1 MNVAAQPAATVS
13 LFGRSAIV
21 MGNHIKTNVLIPSVD
36 FHGIKDGIYMGNIAQ
51 TGPANFGGVPSPIP
65 GFNKP

>member
-1 MNVAAQPAATVS
+1 MSVAAQPAATVS

-36 FHGIKDGIYMGNIAQ
+36 FHGIKDAVYMGNIAQ
-51 TGPANFGGVPSPIP
+51 TNPVNFAGIPSPIS